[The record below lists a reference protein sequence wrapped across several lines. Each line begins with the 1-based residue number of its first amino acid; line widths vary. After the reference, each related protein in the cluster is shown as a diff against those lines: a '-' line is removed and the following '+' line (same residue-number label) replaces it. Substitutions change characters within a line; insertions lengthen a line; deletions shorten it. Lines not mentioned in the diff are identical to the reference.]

1 MSISSEIERI
11 QSAKSDIITAIENQG
26 VTVPTGATI
35 DALSNLIDSIPSGGG
50 NLPENYTIINEKVYR
65 TITKNGLI
73 FTAQNVEIIW
83 DGLILSSEVSND
95 PRASWWSN
103 NSNANGL
110 KGSQWGLYYNYSA
123 VQYINNHAELLNG
136 FRIATEQDYRQLFSN
151 DAVNN
156 FKAVIS
162 WNSNPGNDIEN
173 FTLFASG
180 FWESAFSGNG
190 ADCYIRCGE
199 SNKTFHLNR
208 TDSNIN
214 FRTSGYSTTLYPIR
228 LCKDV

>member
-1 MSISSEIERI
+1 M
-11 QSAKSDIITAIENQG
+11 
-26 VTVPTGATI
+26 VTNEPTIYNTPTVY
-35 DALSNLIDSIPSGGG
+35 NLGGNGGG
-50 NLPENYTIINEKVYR
+50 GGEGLPPNYASINGKVYR

-83 DGLILSSEVSND
+83 DGLILASEVSSD
-95 PRASWWSN
+95 PRANWWSN
-103 NSNANGL
+103 NSNENGL

-123 VQYINNHAELLNG
+123 IQYINNHADLLNG
-136 FRIATEQDYRQLFSN
+136 FRIATELDYRQLFSN
-151 DAVNN
+151 DPVNN

-180 FWESAFSGNG
+180 FWEGYYSGNG
-190 ADCYIRCGE
+190 SDCYIRCGE

-208 TDSNIN
+208 NDSSIN
-214 FRTSGYSTTLYPIR
+214 FSTSSYSTTLFPIR
-228 LCKDV
+228 LCKNA